1 MNERQLKSFLLA
13 TELKSFSKAA
23 DSSFISTSA
32 LIGQINLLEKDIG
45 FSLFHRTYHGIALT
59 PSGQVFYSAAKDI
72 LELYETAVREGKRLS
87 ISEESSLSIACPH
100 EQFPAFLMKAY
111 RDFLKRFPMIKVSFV
126 PASFESQLGAVQ
138 KGQADLCFTAEPDS
152 SFLKG
157 LSFTLLAQDTYSFCM
172 NPEHPLAGKEK
183 ITPELLAPYHILCGK
198 YSYMKL
204 PFAKQLAAYGIRS
217 EQIDQEY
224 RMDTRLKTL
233 SSVDIFVIHSLW
245 SRPHADILT
254 VVPSDIPA
262 GGMGVV
268 SRGRLSAATAEF
280 VDVCRGIIAREGHGD
295 V

>member
-13 TELKSFSKAA
+13 AELKSFSKAA
-23 DSSFISTSA
+23 ESSFISTSA

-45 FSLFHRTYHGIALT
+45 FSLFNRTYHGIALT

-72 LELYETAVREGKRLS
+72 LDRYEAAVLEGKRLS
-87 ISEESSLSIACPH
+87 ISEDPSLSIACPH

-111 RDFLKRFPMIKVSFV
+111 QICLKRFPMIKISFV
-126 PASFESQLGAVQ
+126 PASFESQLDAVL
-138 KGQADLCFTAEPDS
+138 KGQADLCFTAEPDIP
-152 SFLKG
+152 FLKG

-172 NPEHPLAGKEK
+172 NPGHPLACKEK
-183 ITPELLAPYHILCGK
+183 ITPDLLSPYHILCGK
-198 YSYMKL
+198 YSYLKL

-217 EQIDQEY
+217 EQIDEEY

-233 SSVDIFVIHSLW
+233 STEDIFVIHSLW
-245 SRPHADILT
+245 SQPHADILT

-268 SRGRLSAATAEF
+268 SRGRLSAAAASF
-280 VDVCRGIIAREGHGD
+280 VDLCRQTIAGE
-295 V
+295 

>member
-13 TELKSFSKAA
+13 ADLKSFSKAA
-23 DSSFISTSA
+23 ESSFISTSA

-45 FSLFHRTYHGIALT
+45 FPLFNRTFHGISLT
-59 PSGQVFYSAAKDI
+59 PSGQVFYSAAKHI
-72 LELYETAVREGKRLS
+72 LDRYEAAVIEGKKLS
-87 ISEESSLSIACPH
+87 ISEDPSLSVACPH
-100 EQFPAFLMKAY
+100 EQFPDFLMKAY
-111 RDFLKRFPMIKVSFV
+111 RDCLKRFPMIKVTFV
-126 PASFESQLGAVQ
+126 PASFVSQLDIVL
-138 KGQADLCFTAEPDS
+138 KGQADLCFTAEPDNL
-152 SFLKG
+152 FLKG
-157 LSFTLLAQDTYSFCM
+157 LSFMLLAEDTYSFCM

-183 ITPELLAPYHILCGK
+183 ITPEMLSPYRILCGK

-217 EQIDQEY
+217 EQIDEEY

-233 SSVDIFVIHSLW
+233 SSGDIYVIHSLW

-268 SRGRLSAATAEF
+268 SRGRLSTAAASF
-280 VDVCRGIIAREGHGD
+280 VDLCRKIIAG